1 MGEARGDEEEEEVV
15 VAAVAVA
22 VVAVDRG
29 RRADADVGD
38 AREAAL
44 LDGEVLEERL
54 AKAHSYLE
62 PRS

>member
-1 MGEARGDEEEEEVV
+1 MWEARGDEEEV
-15 VAAVAVA
+15 VA
-22 VVAVDRG
+22 VVAVVVVDRG

-44 LDGEVLEERL
+44 LEGEVLEERL

>member
-1 MGEARGDEEEEEVV
+1 MWKARGDEEEEEEEEVV
-15 VAAVAVA
+15 V
-22 VVAVDRG
+22 VVVDCS

-44 LDGEVLEERL
+44 LEGEVLEERL

>member
-1 MGEARGDEEEEEVV
+1 MWEARGDEEEV
-15 VAAVAVA
+15 VA
-22 VVAVDRG
+22 VVAVVAVVVVDRG

>member
-1 MGEARGDEEEEEVV
+1 MGEGLRDEEGEGVV
-15 VAAVAVA
+15 V
-22 VVAVDRG
+22 VVVDRG

-44 LDGEVLEERL
+44 LEGEVLEERL

>member
-1 MGEARGDEEEEEVV
+1 MWEARGDEEEV
-15 VAAVAVA
+15 VA
-22 VVAVDRG
+22 VVVVDRG

-44 LDGEVLEERL
+44 LEGEVLEERL

>member
-1 MGEARGDEEEEEVV
+1 MWEARGDEEEV
-15 VAAVAVA
+15 VA
-22 VVAVDRG
+22 VVAVVAVVVVDRG

-44 LDGEVLEERL
+44 LKGEVLEERL